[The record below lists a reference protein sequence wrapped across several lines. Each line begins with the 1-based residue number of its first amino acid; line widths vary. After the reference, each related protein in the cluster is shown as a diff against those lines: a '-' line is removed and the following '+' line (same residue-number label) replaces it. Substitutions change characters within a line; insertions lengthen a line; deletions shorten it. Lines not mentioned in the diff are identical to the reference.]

1 MKREYDVIIVGAG
14 AAGLYG
20 ALQFPE
26 NVSVLLISK
35 RELPLSNSSLAQ
47 GGVAAVLDKSHDNFK
62 LHIADTLIA
71 GKYKN
76 NLAAIEVL
84 VSEGPQDVLKLKEM
98 GVAFDL
104 DESGKMM
111 MTLEAGHSRHR
122 IVHHKD
128 STGRAIVDALIEKVK
143 EHKNVDI
150 LENTLLYSLE
160 KADNGFFAGLI
171 LDNGEQAFVGAKYCI
186 MASGGIGRVYQ
197 YTTNSAIATGD
208 GITLAHLLGARIK
221 HLSWIQFHPTAF
233 AAEAD
238 RERFLISEAVRG
250 EGAVLLNCDGER
262 FAFNYDERGELAPR
276 DVVSNAIILES
287 RKKGNEN
294 FYLDITHKDPE
305 FVKNRF
311 PMIYERCLEEGIDIT
326 KDRIPVFP
334 CQHYL
339 MGGIDVDLNARTT
352 VDRLYAAGECSHT
365 GVHGAN
371 RLASNSLLEALVF
384 SRRAAQDITEKL
396 KNDKGVS
403 VWELPPKESLEGN
416 ELPHGL
422 RTEIRK
428 IMQTAHFV
436 IPDPSAVP
444 AGLKRAK
451 EIRDLLLNGHY
462 KIDHNF
468 VEARSL
474 ASVACIILE
483 EVSNDSE

>member
-208 GITLAHLLGARIK
+208 GITLAHMLGARIK
-221 HLSWIQFHPTAF
+221 HLSWIQFHPTA
-233 AAEAD
+233 
-238 RERFLISEAVRG
+238 
-250 EGAVLLNCDGER
+250 
-262 FAFNYDERGELAPR
+262 
-276 DVVSNAIILES
+276 
-287 RKKGNEN
+287 
-294 FYLDITHKDPE
+294 
-305 FVKNRF
+305 
-311 PMIYERCLEEGIDIT
+311 
-326 KDRIPVFP
+326 
-334 CQHYL
+334 
-339 MGGIDVDLNARTT
+339 
-352 VDRLYAAGECSHT
+352 
-365 GVHGAN
+365 
-371 RLASNSLLEALVF
+371 
-384 SRRAAQDITEKL
+384 
-396 KNDKGVS
+396 
-403 VWELPPKESLEGN
+403 
-416 ELPHGL
+416 
-422 RTEIRK
+422 
-428 IMQTAHFV
+428 
-436 IPDPSAVP
+436 
-444 AGLKRAK
+444 
-451 EIRDLLLNGHY
+451 
-462 KIDHNF
+462 
-468 VEARSL
+468 
-474 ASVACIILE
+474 
-483 EVSNDSE
+483 